1 MMFDDRFKYVTAEI
15 SAGALVEN
23 IRLCR
28 SLVGDSQVWVL
39 IKADC
44 YGHGLKLIWPVL
56 AEYADGMVAATP
68 GEAMTIREFG
78 YDGPVLVLFP
88 SGCEALSPDQADCV
102 DELIRTDTHLT
113 ITCSA
118 EADYLARRAARVGR
132 PARIHIMVDSGMTRS
147 GVLPCAAESLLT
159 HVNADAHLKLT
170 GIYTHLATADEADKS
185 FAHQQLDTFDAT
197 LEKCCLTAGCGIM
210 RHAANSPGL
219 IELPRC
225 RYDMVRLGLSLFGY
239 HSSFDMENRLPLR
252 PCLKLK
258 STIMH
263 TSAVPAGSKCGYGC
277 TYVCKRDTLIG
288 LVPIGYADGY
298 LRQFSNRASMIVR
311 GQVVPVI
318 GRVSMDQTILDLT
331 DVSGAAAGDEAIII
345 SNIASDKNSVE
356 RLAVIGDTIPQVV
369 TSNLNPIRIRRVLT
383 D

>member
-1 MMFDDRFKYVTAEI
+1 MFDDRFKYVTAEV
-15 SAGALVEN
+15 SAGALAEN

-28 SLVGDSQVWVL
+28 KLVSGAQVWVL

-56 AEYADGMVAATP
+56 AEHADGMVAATP
-68 GEAMTIREFG
+68 GEALTARELG
-78 YDGPVLVLFP
+78 YDGPVLVLFA
-88 SGCEALSPDQADCV
+88 SGCGALSPDQAEGV
-102 DELIRTDTHLT
+102 DELIRTGTHLT
-113 ITCSA
+113 VTSCA
-118 EADYLARRAARVGR
+118 EADYISRRAVKVGH
-132 PARIHIMVDSGMTRS
+132 PARIHVMVDSGMTRS
-147 GVLPCAAESLLT
+147 GVLPCGAEGLLT
-159 HVNADAHLKLT
+159 HIRADGNLKLT

-185 FAHQQLDTFDAT
+185 FSHQQLDTFDAT
-197 LEKCCLTAGCGIM
+197 LEKCGITAGCGIM

-219 IELPRC
+219 IDLPRC

-239 HSSFDMENRLPLR
+239 HSSFDMETRLPLR

-258 STIMH
+258 STVMQINE
-263 TSAVPAGSKCGYGC
+263 VPAGSKCGYGC
-277 TYVCKRDTLIG
+277 TYVCKRNSLVG

-331 DVSGAAAGDEAIII
+331 DVRGVAIGDEAVII
-345 SNIASDKNSVE
+345 SDRPEDPNSVE
-356 RLAVIGDTIPQVV
+356 SLAVTGDTIPQVV
-369 TSNLNPIRIRRVLT
+369 TSHLNTVRIRRVLT